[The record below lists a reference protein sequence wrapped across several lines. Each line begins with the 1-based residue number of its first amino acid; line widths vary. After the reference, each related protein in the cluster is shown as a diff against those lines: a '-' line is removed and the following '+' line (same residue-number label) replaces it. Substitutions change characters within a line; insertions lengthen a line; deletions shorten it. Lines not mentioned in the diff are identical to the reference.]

1 MAQSFQTFVNTYNR
15 TGHDVDGYY
24 GAQCWDGY
32 AFYDQWLGYSPIHC
46 TATGGA
52 RDLWERRYSNGM
64 LNNHDIVTGS
74 LQDGDIGVWTNA
86 YGGGYGHV
94 AMYYK
99 GQWFGQNQGG
109 PAYPGGGA
117 VYNIVSLSYPDG
129 GVFRPKCYASG
140 SGGTKKVLELN
151 LQNGLVVGAR
161 WIEVEI

>member
-1 MAQSFQTFVNTYNR
+1 
-15 TGHDVDGYY
+15 
-24 GAQCWDGY
+24 
-32 AFYDQWLGYSPIHC
+32 
-46 TATGGA
+46 
-52 RDLWERRYSNGM
+52 
-64 LNNHDIVTGS
+64 
-74 LQDGDIGVWTNA
+74 
-86 YGGGYGHV
+86 
-94 AMYYK
+94 MYYK